1 MKNIAR
7 NLDFSGEFTLGRAGW
22 LGVSTLIVFGVV
34 SIRPSRARGQQSP
47 DAAASYEFEVASIKP
62 NKSGTNMIRMMFTP
76 NGLDATN
83 VTFAMLIRSAY
94 GIEENQISGGP
105 SWLKSDHYDIDA
117 KMDSP
122 TADAVHKL
130 NEDQRRLATQHML
143 QVLLADRF
151 KLAVHHDSK
160 ELSIYALVVAKNGPK
175 IKQAK
180 PGDTYPNGI
189 KGPDGVGRGGMMRMG
204 RGQLTGQALPLSALA
219 RLLTGQLGRTVVDKT
234 GLPGNY
240 DFTLQWTPDESQGAG
255 LEAAKAFSRG
265 PDPGGQGTAP
275 SSDTSAPSLF
285 TALQEQLG
293 LKLESQKGSVEI
305 YVIDHAEK
313 PSEN

>member
-1 MKNIAR
+1 MQNVMR
-7 NLDFSGEFTLGRAGW
+7 NLDFSRRLVVGNAGW
-22 LGVSTLIVFGVV
+22 LGVFILIVLGAVYT
-34 SIRPSRARGQQSP
+34 RPSRARSQQSP
-47 DAAASYEFEVASIKP
+47 DAASSYEYEVASIKP
-62 NKSGTNMIRMMFTP
+62 NKSDTNMVRLMFTP
-76 NGLDATN
+76 SGLSATN
-83 VTFAMLIRSAY
+83 VTLGMLIRTAY

-117 KMDSP
+117 KMDGP
-122 TADAVHKL
+122 TADALHKL
-130 NEDQRRLATQHML
+130 AEDQGRLARQHML
-143 QVLLADRF
+143 QALLADRF

-175 IKQAK
+175 LQQAK

-189 KGPDGVGRGGMMRMG
+189 KGPDGIGRAGMMRMG
-204 RGQLTGQALPLSALA
+204 RGQLTAQALPLSALA
-219 RLLTGQLGRTVVDKT
+219 RMLTDQLGRTVVDKT

-240 DFTLQWTPDESQGAG
+240 DFTLRWTPDESQGAS
-255 LEAAKAFSRG
+255 LRG
-265 PDPGGQGTAP
+265 PDTGPQGGA
-275 SSDTSAPSLF
+275 SSGDSSGPSLF

-293 LKLESQKGSVEI
+293 LKLESQKGPVET

>member
-1 MKNIAR
+1 MQNITR
-7 NLDFSGEFTLGRAGW
+7 NLDFSGRFVVGNAGW
-22 LGVSTLIVFGVV
+22 LGVSILIVFGAVYT
-34 SIRPSRARGQQSP
+34 RPSRARSQQSP
-47 DAAASYEFEVASIKP
+47 DAALSYEFEVASIKP
-62 NKSGTNMIRMMFTP
+62 NKSGTNMIRLMFTP
-76 NGLDATN
+76 SGLSGTN
-83 VTFAMLIRSAY
+83 VTLAMLIRTAY
-94 GIEENQISGGP
+94 GVEENQISGGP

-122 TADAVHKL
+122 TADALHKL
-130 NEDQRRLATQHML
+130 AEDQGRLARQHML
-143 QVLLADRF
+143 QALLADRF

-175 IKQAK
+175 LHEAK

-189 KGPDGVGRGGMMRMG
+189 KGPDGVGRGGIMRMG

-219 RLLTGQLGRTVVDKT
+219 RLLTDQLGRTVVDKT

-240 DFTLQWTPDESQGAG
+240 DFTLQWTPDESQGAM
-255 LEAAKAFSRG
+255 FRG
-265 PDPGGQGTAP
+265 PDTGPQGSAP
-275 SSDTSAPSLF
+275 SADPSGPSLF

-293 LKLESQKGSVEI
+293 LKLESQKGPVET

>member
-1 MKNIAR
+1 MKNVAR
-7 NLDFSGEFTLGRAGW
+7 NLDFSGKFMLGKAAGV
-22 LGVSTLIVFGVV
+22 GVSILIVYGAVYT
-34 SIRPSRARGQQSP
+34 RPSRARSQQSP
-47 DAAASYEFEVASIKP
+47 DAAPSYEYEVASIKP
-62 NKSGTNMIRMMFTP
+62 NKSGTNMIRVMFTP

-83 VTFAMLIRSAY
+83 ATLEMLIRAAY

-105 SWLKSDHYDIDA
+105 SWLKSDHYDLDA

-122 TADAVHKL
+122 TADALHKL
-130 NEDQRRLATQHML
+130 SQDQSRLARQHML
-143 QVLLADRF
+143 QALLADRF

-175 IKQAK
+175 LQQAK

-189 KGPDGVGRGGMMRMG
+189 KGPDGTARPGMMRMG
-204 RGQLTGQALPLSALA
+204 RGQLTGQALPLSELA
-219 RLLTGQLGRTVVDKT
+219 RLLTAQLDRTVVDKT
-234 GLPGNY
+234 GLTGNY
-240 DFTLQWTPDESQGAG
+240 DFSLQWTPDESQGAM
-255 LEAAKAFSRG
+255 FRG
-265 PDPGGQGTAP
+265 PDTGPQGSAP
-275 SSDTSAPSLF
+275 SADSSGPSLF

-293 LKLESQKGSVEI
+293 LKLESQKGPVEI

>member
-1 MKNIAR
+1 MKKIVR
-7 NLDFSGEFTLGRAGW
+7 YLDFNSEFTLVTAGR
-22 LGVSTLIVFGVV
+22 LGVSLLIVFGAV
-34 SIRPSRARGQQSP
+34 SVRPSRGRPQQSP
-47 DAAASYEFEVASIKP
+47 DAAAGYEFEVASIKP
-62 NKSGTNMIRMMFTP
+62 DKSGTNMVRMMFRP
-76 NGLDATN
+76 DGLDATN
-83 VTFAMLIRSAY
+83 VTLEMLIRLAY
-94 GIEENQISGGP
+94 GIEEHQISGGP
-105 SWLKSDHYDIDA
+105 NWLKSDHYDIDA

-130 NEDQRRLATQHML
+130 NEDQRRRATEHML

-175 IKQAK
+175 LKEAK

-189 KGPDGVGRGGMMRMG
+189 KGPDGIGRAGLMRMG

-219 RLLTGQLGRTVVDKT
+219 RLLTDQLGRTVVDKT
-234 GLPGNY
+234 GLSGNY
-240 DFTLQWTPDESQGAG
+240 DYTLQWTPDESQGG
-255 LEAAKAFSRG
+255 SLRG
-265 PDPGGQGTAP
+265 PDTGPQGSAP
-275 SSDTSAPSLF
+275 SSDLSGPSLF

-293 LKLESQKGSVEI
+293 LKLESQKGPVEI